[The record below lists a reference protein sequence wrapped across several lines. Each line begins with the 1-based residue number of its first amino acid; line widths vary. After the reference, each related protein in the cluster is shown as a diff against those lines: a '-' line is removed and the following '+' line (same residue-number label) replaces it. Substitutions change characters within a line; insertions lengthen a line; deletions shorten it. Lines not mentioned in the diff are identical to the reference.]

1 MNEIHSISRIYPIN
15 MPNKFIRE
23 HKKQSEQN
31 HSEQKK
37 NHEDNRSE
45 NESTVQHIDEI
56 V

>member
-15 MPNKFIRE
+15 MPNKFIRSRQ
-23 HKKQSEQN
+23 KQSEKNQ
-31 HSEQKK
+31 SEQKK
-37 NHEDNRSE
+37 NHEDDHGE